1 MSQPTIDEIT
11 EALDAACKMITDAHG
26 GYCLTTYEVLAERI
40 REHGIAPPDGFRLV
54 PIITEAT
61 PFSCGING
69 DPPQVD
75 NAWTPPC
82 KVWCGRK
89 QCAAKESP

>member
-1 MSQPTIDEIT
+1 MTVTVQEIVDALNGVYLTPDGIDANAWIAT
-11 EALDAACKMITDAHG
+11 LQSALAARI
-26 GYCLTTYEVLAERI
+26 ER
-40 REHGIAPPDGFRLV
+40 EGIAPPDGYAIV
-54 PIITEAT
+54 PIITEST